1 MYTTHFEA
9 KYNYI
14 SWPLT
19 IPLKPMQINFWMGD
33 NDRALFHDYIFSRN
47 GYLTPEYWKDTA
59 IPIASVENKI
69 DIDYFLLKIYKE
81 ELFPQSNFNDLDWFT
96 FNTASQLYRVSGPG
110 MEYLRSYTK
119 NGEMI
124 MVRIYMGAVWPD
136 SLTKPKEDRVSEY
149 AKYEEDYKKLENFY
163 CSCCRFITKH
173 FRNAGHVYCGP
184 HSDLLVKEGMLRVHF
199 PRTRPVDL

>member
-1 MYTTHFEA
+1 MYTTCCEA
-9 KYNYI
+9 KNNYI

-47 GYLTPEYWKDTA
+47 GYLTPENWKDTA

-81 ELFPQSNFNDLDWFT
+81 ELFPKSNFNDPDWFT
-96 FNTASQLYRVSGPG
+96 FNTASQLYLVSGPG
-110 MEYLRSYTK
+110 MEYMRSYTK

-124 MVRIYMGAVWPD
+124 KGRIYMGTVGP
-136 SLTKPKEDRVSEY
+136 SSFTKPGSSVSEY
-149 AKYEEDYKKLENFY
+149 AKYEEAYKKLENFY
-163 CSCCRFITKH
+163 RSCCRFIREH

-184 HSDLLVKEGMLRVHF
+184 HSDQLVKEGMVRVSF
-199 PRTRPVDL
+199 PGTRPVDV